1 VRRLEGGRLWV
12 LLATLL
18 VVGIALSLAL
28 GPIRDPSGWVITRLR
43 LPRVA
48 LAMLAGSSLAVSG
61 CVLQALL
68 RNELADPYTLGIS
81 AGAGLSAGTLI
92 LMQAS
97 LPAAAYLLAGSAGA
111 VLAAAAVWALSRVG
125 GGGDPRILLAGVT
138 VNLVGASLLLLIE
151 FFGPV
156 SRLVEI
162 VRWMMGDLS
171 AVDATVPLYLLP
183 FAVAGMAL
191 VAFRTGT
198 LNQLAMGD
206 DLAAT
211 RGVSVGRERNILLAA
226 ASILAG
232 GVVGAVGPIGFVG
245 LMVPH
250 AMRRMAGSDY
260 RTLVPASAVGGMILL
275 LFADVLSRVVVSPA
289 EIPIGIVM
297 ALSGGPFFMFLLLRD
312 RSARA

>member
-1 VRRLEGGRLWV
+1 MRRLEGGRLWA

-28 GPIRDPSGWVITRLR
+28 GPVHDPSGWVITRLR

-183 FAVAGMAL
+183 FAIAGMAL

-260 RTLVPASAVGGMILL
+260 RTLVPTSAVGGMILL

-312 RSARA
+312 RSSRA

>member
-111 VLAAAAVWALSRVG
+111 VLAAAAVWALSRIG

-138 VNLVGASLLLLIE
+138 VNLVGASLLLLVE

-183 FAVAGMAL
+183 FAVAGMVL

-211 RGVSVGRERNILLAA
+211 RGVSVGRERNTLLAA

>member
-1 VRRLEGGRLWV
+1 MRRLEGGRLWV

-275 LFADVLSRVVVSPA
+275 LFADVLSRVAVSPA